1 MRRRCVC
8 VGNRIPPRES
18 KVAEARGVR
27 GEEGRSIAKC
37 SVKRG
42 KASLFDQVKCSL
54 MRNTEIG
61 LEKKAMHRV
70 PLIVIKLPNSEA
82 RSAYVSV
89 SLSVGVNECKL

>member
-8 VGNRIPPRES
+8 VGNRIPRRES
-18 KVAEARGVR
+18 QLADEHGGAGSV
-27 GEEGRSIAKC
+27 AKC

-82 RSAYVSV
+82 RSEYMSV
-89 SLSVGVNECKL
+89 SASECWCE

>member
-8 VGNRIPPRES
+8 VGNRIPRRES
-18 KVAEARGVR
+18 QLADEHGGAGGTR
-27 GEEGRSIAKC
+27 GRSVAKC

-82 RSAYVSV
+82 RSEYASVSV
-89 SLSVGVNECKL
+89 SASECWCE